1 MYGQYKSGSLSLT
14 ANSEDLID
22 FMNLIQ
28 KVDSPKKLVQ
38 IQCFIQTIRDFIH
51 LSIVLFKS

>member
-1 MYGQYKSGSLSLT
+1 MDGQYKSGSLSLT

-22 FMNLIQ
+22 FVDLIQ

-38 IQCFIQTIRDFIH
+38 LDSNSMFH
-51 LSIVLFKS
+51 SNGS